1 MFTTARIL
9 SLVLATALA
18 TAAPAQD
25 QPAEGEGTF
34 DGDLALGEKAEPQ
47 VGDTYTAARHGDW
60 RINCVKQAEGNDPC
74 QMYQL
79 LTDGEGNAVA
89 EMTVFDVPNQA
100 QAVAGSTIITP
111 LGTLLT
117 AQLTLSIDGEEGK
130 RYPFS
135 WCIQSG
141 CGTRFAAAREGG
153 RSDHPGR
160 AGARSADQHPRLAH
174 RFLGRVPRPSGPLAR
189 VIRARSRAHTARRA
203 STALS
208 PPKAKELLST
218 ASTFASRASLGTTS
232 SAHSGSGS
240 S

>member
-141 CGTRFAAAREGG
+141 CYARIGFTPLELDSLRRGKV
-153 RSDHPGR
+153 
-160 AGARSADQHPRLAH
+160 ADLT
-174 RFLGRVPRPSGPLAR
+174 
-189 VIRARSRAHTARRA
+189 IRAVQAPDQPISIPVSLTGFSDAFRDLQDRS
-203 STALS
+203 
-208 PPKAKELLST
+208 PE
-218 ASTFASRASLGTTS
+218 
-232 SAHSGSGS
+232 
-240 S
+240 